1 MPELPE
7 VQTTLEGLKLLIN
20 KKITKIEI
28 YSIKLRIGVPK
39 NLSYALKDNKVSRVY
54 RIGKYIIINVES
66 DYSII
71 FHLGMSGRLRIV
83 NDDKYNRNKH
93 DHIIINIGI
102 NKLIFNDARKFG
114 FVDLVKTK
122 EIYEKKYISILGIDA
137 LDKKLDKIYLHNKI
151 RNSEVE
157 IKQILLNQ
165 KILSGIGNIYASE
178 ILYDAKISPLSK
190 GQTLTRAE
198 VNKLIL
204 STRKI
209 LKKAI
214 KFGGSTLKDYVS
226 SDGTLGNFQKKFKVY
241 NKAGKFV
248 SGCEIKR
255 IVQYGRS
262 TFYCPDIQLT
272 KKS

>member
-28 YSIKLRIGVPK
+28 YSIKLRIEVPK
-39 NLSYALKDNKVSRVY
+39 NLSYALKDNKVLRVY

-178 ILYDAKISPLSK
+178 ILYDAKISPISK